1 VADIFDLQ
9 DRVTEAVVGAIEPS
23 ITLREIERA
32 RRKRPDNLSAY
43 DCVMRALPAIWSQ
56 DTETTAEGLQWAERA
71 MSLDVSYA
79 LPRALAAWCYAQRPT
94 YLRLSNI
101 LIAGIE
107 ADRRRASS
115 LAREAVRLNNGDPLV
130 LTFAGAAHSLTREY
144 LLAESLIQ
152 KALLLDPN
160 SAWAWTRSGWNNVYL
175 RQPDR
180 AIEHFH
186 RSIRLSPVDPM
197 TFNIFAG
204 IGAAH
209 VEKEDYATA
218 AQWLERG
225 LREQPDAL
233 WLNRILTAA
242 YFHSGQV
249 ELANAAL
256 RVLLERFPD
265 LTISS
270 LVGSATV
277 SDFAKNKFEEA
288 FRALGLPE

>member
-1 VADIFDLQ
+1 
-9 DRVTEAVVGAIEPS
+9 
-23 ITLREIERA
+23 
-32 RRKRPDNLSAY
+32 
-43 DCVMRALPAIWSQ
+43 MRALPAIWSQ

-71 MSLDVSYA
+71 MTLDVGYA

-94 YLRLSNI
+94 YLRLSNV
-101 LIAGIE
+101 LMADME
-107 ADRRRASS
+107 ADRRRATA
-115 LAREAVRLNNGDPLV
+115 LARAAVRLDNSDPLV
-130 LTFAGAAHSLTREY
+130 LTFAGSAHSLTREY
-144 LLAESLIQ
+144 LLAQSLIE

-186 RSIRLSPVDPM
+186 HSMRLSPVDPM

-209 VEKEDYATA
+209 VEKEDYAA
-218 AQWLERG
+218 ATQWLERG

-233 WLNRILTAA
+233 WLNRILSAA
-242 YFHSGQV
+242 YFHSGQI
-249 ELANAAL
+249 ELAKGAL
-256 RVLLERFPD
+256 GVLLERSPH
-265 LTISS
+265 LTISI

-277 SDFAKNKFEEA
+277 SDFAKGKFEEA